1 MKKNKKIQTAVLAAT
16 TAGVL
21 GVAVVAQQCAA
32 AVETPEQ
39 ALINDENII
48 RDALINLSNT
58 TTIPDE
64 NTIEGGLLEKIL
76 EQVQLIDDAT
86 SSIVSINIINPITS
100 ITINNFQNSV
110 VIAENAMTIEVEGG
124 VYSTYTNTARLIFTD
139 ILISNENALISVT
152 LSLNSLE
159 QQISSSELLRDVF
172 LNLVTNLNGTT
183 APSNQN
189 QLVLYNILLNQV
201 QQIFPDGNATVITSI
216 NIGTGS
222 IEDIRQRIIV
232 NEEATTITIGLNF
245 FTLTTNG
252 VSVSNFENRSADLVI
267 RNITVINSE
276 VINVNNQGTVGGLE
290 PLYDAREV
298 IVGTLTLLEQITAVP
313 PEGSNIRVF
322 YDTFLAGLQM
332 VDGSID
338 QITNFSIINIGQI
351 TITTDNS
358 QINIPANS
366 LSFATT
372 GGEYTNYSNT
382 EGTVIVNGIS
392 INEQNGSVSS
402 IPVFDNATIVI
413 AAQPTN
419 SEILIRE
426 TNRLSDFT
434 SVPSDIPENASVRF
448 LWLSLQNFLQISDNQ
463 GGGPNTNLLIANIV
477 FMNPATTDIISVTNG
492 NFLSVEQNSM
502 FITTTGGLAS
512 NNWTNLLQEATFSGL
527 VVSDG
532 VVDGLETISG
542 IAAELLPEE
551 TIKMFGENLNGV
563 SEIPLNSSL
572 NVLYNA
578 ILMRL
583 RTLYEVEYGV
593 TEIDTIQIIDPS
605 NNVIA
610 TATSLTFLQ
619 GSLSVTTN
627 SSEIALYRNTDN
639 DFTLSVELAENE
651 DVISSASSS
660 SNIMPQPTDEET
672 ITNAILGLASLS
684 NISSSNPPS
693 DNNQLIIYNQL
704 LTALSAANSNIPVTT
719 IQSISINNPSDSLV
733 INPTATRATI
743 FANSITIETNN
754 GTDDVT
760 FVNENVTFN
769 IPDIVVSN
777 GVISSVGTI
786 TGIVAAPEDVALIA
800 IRLLNGVSSRPSNIN
815 AGLIW
820 DAILADIQT
829 SIPIYEVTNLGSMT
843 ISNATNNIAFQN
855 NRIEIVATAMRI
867 TDYASYLVPGR
878 IANQSLLTIDFDVN
892 NGILN
897 NVVADGNWNVA
908 LTSDQAYYESLWVQ
922 IVNTTDFS
930 TLSADALLLLN
941 AIEARVIEQFV
952 GSDSSAEFINRQN
965 VVATTERPL
974 FGEQGITLFP
984 TTFNYTSF
992 IATSSVPAPGR
1003 EVNITILAGSNPVII
1018 AITRSGNGRINTI
1031 DVTGNFTIAML

>member
-1 MKKNKKIQTAVLAAT
+1 
-16 TAGVL
+16 
-21 GVAVVAQQCAA
+21 
-32 AVETPEQ
+32 
-39 ALINDENII
+39 
-48 RDALINLSNT
+48 
-58 TTIPDE
+58 
-64 NTIEGGLLEKIL
+64 
-76 EQVQLIDDAT
+76 
-86 SSIVSINIINPITS
+86 
-100 ITINNFQNSV
+100 
-110 VIAENAMTIEVEGG
+110 
-124 VYSTYTNTARLIFTD
+124 
-139 ILISNENALISVT
+139 
-152 LSLNSLE
+152 
-159 QQISSSELLRDVF
+159 
-172 LNLVTNLNGTT
+172 
-183 APSNQN
+183 
-189 QLVLYNILLNQV
+189 
-201 QQIFPDGNATVITSI
+201 
-216 NIGTGS
+216 
-222 IEDIRQRIIV
+222 
-232 NEEATTITIGLNF
+232 
-245 FTLTTNG
+245 
-252 VSVSNFENRSADLVI
+252 
-267 RNITVINSE
+267 
-276 VINVNNQGTVGGLE
+276 
-290 PLYDAREV
+290 
-298 IVGTLTLLEQITAVP
+298 
-313 PEGSNIRVF
+313 
-322 YDTFLAGLQM
+322 
-332 VDGSID
+332 
-338 QITNFSIINIGQI
+338 
-351 TITTDNS
+351 
-358 QINIPANS
+358 
-366 LSFATT
+366 
-372 GGEYTNYSNT
+372 
-382 EGTVIVNGIS
+382 
-392 INEQNGSVSS
+392 
-402 IPVFDNATIVI
+402 
-413 AAQPTN
+413 
-419 SEILIRE
+419 
-426 TNRLSDFT
+426 
-434 SVPSDIPENASVRF
+434 
-448 LWLSLQNFLQISDNQ
+448 
-463 GGGPNTNLLIANIV
+463 
-477 FMNPATTDIISVTNG
+477 
-492 NFLSVEQNSM
+492 
-502 FITTTGGLAS
+502 
-512 NNWTNLLQEATFSGL
+512 
-527 VVSDG
+527 
-532 VVDGLETISG
+532 
-542 IAAELLPEE
+542 
-551 TIKMFGENLNGV
+551 MFGENLNGV

-897 NVVADGNWNVA
+897 NVVADGN
-908 LTSDQAYYESLWVQ
+908 
-922 IVNTTDFS
+922 
-930 TLSADALLLLN
+930 
-941 AIEARVIEQFV
+941 
-952 GSDSSAEFINRQN
+952 
-965 VVATTERPL
+965 
-974 FGEQGITLFP
+974 
-984 TTFNYTSF
+984 
-992 IATSSVPAPGR
+992 
-1003 EVNITILAGSNPVII
+1003 
-1018 AITRSGNGRINTI
+1018 
-1031 DVTGNFTIAML
+1031 